1 MISTKEG
8 YTRSEYFSSIAAA
21 DSRRKE
27 FDIKNHSLI
36 YTEQKPDFLFIGDSI
51 THYWELNAYFNL
63 PGQLIVNR
71 GIGGDTT
78 EFLKRR
84 FYVDA
89 LQLKPRYCIMG
100 IGINGSIELEGDYW
114 KRLEPKPYDEV
125 LTTAQNNISNII
137 CQAENT
143 DTTLILTSLLPIH
156 IPILLNEA
164 IRKRYIKEMNE
175 WLAQTA
181 KRNKLIFVNYYNTT
195 TFPGTEKLLDGIT
208 YDGLHPNAKGYE
220 IMAGVLKNTL
230 HQYKIDL

>member
-1 MISTKEG
+1 M
-8 YTRSEYFSSIAAA
+8 
-21 DSRRKE
+21 
-27 FDIKNHSLI
+27 
-36 YTEQKPDFLFIGDSI
+36 
-51 THYWELNAYFNL
+51 
-63 PGQLIVNR
+63 
-71 GIGGDTT
+71 
-78 EFLKRR
+78 
-84 FYVDA
+84 
-89 LQLKPRYCIMG
+89 
-100 IGINGSIELEGDYW
+100 
-114 KRLEPKPYDEV
+114 
-125 LTTAQNNISNII
+125 
-137 CQAENT
+137 QAENT
-143 DTTLILTSLLPIH
+143 DTTLILTALLPIH